1 MSEIFQ
7 HFSLSPFGFNQY
19 IIKELETCNTVTY
32 VQNFRNERIET
43 WREMNV
49 GIEFFKLV
57 VDVLLCF
64 SGREA

>member
-7 HFSLSPFGFNQY
+7 HFSLWPLGFNRC

-43 WREMNV
+43 WGEINL

-57 VDVLLCF
+57 VDVLFCF